1 MHIYTIYRCSA
12 VTRQERSSIYALIK
26 RNTRTHSVKTVSAF
40 LALLKIKKK
49 KRFIF
54 YSKIQIHY
62 CTCWSEPYAGPHR
75 ISDQ

>member
-49 KRFIF
+49 RDSFFTRRSRYI
-54 YSKIQIHY
+54 
-62 CTCWSEPYAGPHR
+62 TCWSEPYAGPHR